1 MGCVAA
7 KENTDVAMM
16 HGADRGLIGK
26 ADDNEVGIVGEF
38 VGSPVK
44 CALSWHLG
52 MILANLIPIS
62 QI

>member
-26 ADDNEVGIVGEF
+26 AHDNKVGISGGVRCLPF
-38 VGSPVK
+38 
-44 CALSWHLG
+44 
-52 MILANLIPIS
+52 
-62 QI
+62 